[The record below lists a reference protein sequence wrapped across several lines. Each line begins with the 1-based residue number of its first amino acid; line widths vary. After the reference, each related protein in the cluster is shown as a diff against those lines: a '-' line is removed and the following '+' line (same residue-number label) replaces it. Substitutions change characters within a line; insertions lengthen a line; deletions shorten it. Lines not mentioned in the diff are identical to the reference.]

1 MLLQV
6 LAKNMMSIVC
16 DTDETA
22 RESIVYLK
30 EQRLAPETFL
40 PLSVLDVHPIK
51 EKLRYQNFPTF
62 PITDA

>member
-1 MLLQV
+1 
-6 LAKNMMSIVC
+6 MMSIVC

-51 EKLRYQNFPTF
+51 EKLRYLNLLFQSCL
-62 PITDA
+62 